1 MKFNSLKSL
10 PPELQIDIQK
20 RKANH
25 EGLLAKVS
33 DHCKDETVGF
43 FGPESMTWKMYRE
56 PCILLG
62 SSRALL
68 LQIAHP
74 AIADGVKNFSNF
86 QTEMAGRAHRT
97 FTSMTRIWFG
107 DKKTAINSAK
117 RLYNIHSMIRGTAV
131 WEIEDETIYKPYCAA
146 DSDLLFWVLAT
157 MIDTTLIVTE
167 KIKGE
172 IPQKE
177 KNQFFEESKITA
189 QLMGIPL
196 EHYPKD
202 LEAFYLRYNAIINDN
217 TLLVGKSGAA
227 ISKAIFNL
235 PFPIRAFLKLIAAG
249 FLPVHVSKQFGLKL
263 SPFSKAIFK
272 IVIEFS
278 KLNYKLM
285 PDFLRHASPY
295 HQANYRISK
304 AKGIKVTIIEKI
316 HHWLGE
322 NINLYF
328 ISNKLNTKTGA

>member
-1 MKFNSLKSL
+1 MKFPSIKSL
-10 PPELQIDIQK
+10 PPALQADIQI
-20 RKANH
+20 RKTKH
-25 EGLLAKVS
+25 ERLLADLSNCYKE
-33 DHCKDETVGF
+33 ETIGF

-56 PCILLG
+56 PSILLG

-74 AIADGVKNFSNF
+74 AIADGVKNYSNF
-86 QTEMAGRAHRT
+86 QKEMAGRAHRT
-97 FTSMTRIWFG
+97 FTSMIRIWFG

-146 DSDLLFWVLAT
+146 DPDLLFWVLAT
-157 MIDTTLIVTE
+157 MIDTTLVITE
-167 KIKGE
+167 KIKGK
-172 IPQKE
+172 IPEAE

-196 EHYPKD
+196 ADYPEN
-202 LEAFYLRYNAIINDN
+202 LESFYLRYNGIINGK
-217 TLLVGKSGAA
+217 TLWVGKSAAA
-227 ISKAIFNL
+227 ISKAIFSV
-235 PFPIRAFLKLIAAG
+235 PYPIRRFLQLIAGG
-249 FLPVHVSKQFGLKL
+249 FLPPNVSSQFGLAL
-263 SPFSKAIFK
+263 NNYSKFVFK
-272 IVIEFS
+272 IIIAFS
-278 KLNYKLM
+278 KLNVQLVPAFIRYA
-285 PDFLRHASPY
+285 PAF

-304 AKGIKVTIIEKI
+304 AKGVKVTFIEKI

-328 ISNKLNTKTGA
+328 ISNKLNTKTGD